1 MNFQQNQKKLR
12 VSKQQ
17 PSTEI
22 YNITIE
28 GGEDRIEYAEG
39 EETKTRIVEDPNSLS
54 ISSEIKT
61 GSDSSSE
68 LPDDVKGKSNV
79 YSYPSQKPEIQT
91 ISYRQAYASGWILV
105 SICVCL
111 DIDYMIQS
119 ISEGF

>member
-1 MNFQQNQKKLR
+1 M
-12 VSKQQ
+12 SKQQ

-68 LPDDVKGKSNV
+68 LPDDVKGNFSN
-79 YSYPSQKPEIQT
+79 T
-91 ISYRQAYASGWILV
+91 YRPFRYR
-105 SICVCL
+105 
-111 DIDYMIQS
+111 
-119 ISEGF
+119 

>member
-1 MNFQQNQKKLR
+1 MT
-12 VSKQQ
+12 KQQ

-68 LPDDVKGKSNV
+68 LPDDVKELVSNTNLLNVGGKN
-79 YSYPSQKPEIQT
+79 EIQNEKFDE
-91 ISYRQAYASGWILV
+91 SS
-105 SICVCL
+105 SK
-111 DIDYMIQS
+111 M
-119 ISEGF
+119 

>member
-1 MNFQQNQKKLR
+1 MR
-12 VSKQQ
+12 VTKQQ

-39 EETKTRIVEDPNSLS
+39 QETKSRVVEDPNSLS

-68 LPDDVKGKSNV
+68 LPDDVKGMYYTGTSACDQLFSSCMKTGV
-79 YSYPSQKPEIQT
+79 IRYFRI
-91 ISYRQAYASGWILV
+91 
-105 SICVCL
+105 
-111 DIDYMIQS
+111 
-119 ISEGF
+119 GF